1 VRLVL
6 DTSVVVSAVRS
17 EKGAARQLLLWALD
31 QRFEIALSEPLFLEY
46 ESVLKRPE
54 HLAKAQ
60 LSTNDMDDLLEQ
72 LSEVGVKVHL
82 GPFRRPTLRD
92 AGDEHVIH
100 LAWRA
105 RVDALV
111 TNNLRDFYPA
121 AESLGVHCCSP
132 GDALRL
138 LEIEYGSDTT
148 T

>member
-6 DTSVVVSAVRS
+6 DTSVIVSAFRS
-17 EKGAARQLLLWALD
+17 HRGAARLLLRWALE
-31 QRFEIALSEPLFLEY
+31 QRFELVLSEPLFLEY

-54 HLAKAQ
+54 HMAKAQ
-60 LSTNDMDDLLEQ
+60 VSAKDIDRFLEQ

-82 GPFRRPTLRD
+82 GAFRRPTLRD
-92 AGDEHVIH
+92 VGDEHVIH

-111 TNNLRDFYPA
+111 TSNLRDFYPA
-121 AESLGVHCCSP
+121 AGTLGVHCCSP

-138 LEIEYGSDTT
+138 LEIEYGPDIAT
-148 T
+148 